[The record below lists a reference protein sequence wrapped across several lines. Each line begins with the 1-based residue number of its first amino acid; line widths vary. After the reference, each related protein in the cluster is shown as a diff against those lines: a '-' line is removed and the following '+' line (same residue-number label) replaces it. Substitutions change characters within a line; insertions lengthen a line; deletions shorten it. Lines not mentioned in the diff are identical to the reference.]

1 VSPTAQQG
9 EPPGVRPEPSGGATP
24 ALKVL
29 VAGAGAIGQW
39 LGLRLL
45 QTGQDV
51 TLLCR
56 PEHAQAIAARGLR
69 VTGLT
74 EAHGHVRAVSVL
86 PSGERFDLV
95 ALTCKAHQ
103 TAALGAEV
111 APLLR
116 PDGVLLS
123 LQNGLGNAEKLRRSA
138 PAGRVAVGLT
148 SNGVTVEAPGLL
160 RHAGEGPTLVGPAPG
175 SPSDA
180 AARTAFRVLAQARL
194 EPEWQDAMRGFVWR
208 KAIVNAGINPVGA
221 LYAARNGDILRRD
234 DLRTLCLGLVKEA
247 EGLARKARVPLPPG
261 DLAAATL
268 ATLERTAANKC
279 SMLQD
284 VERRRPT
291 EVEQI
296 TGRLV
301 RLGERVLASMPLSD
315 SVYGRVK
322 DLEASY
328 LGADEAARMAR
339 DELAWEMEPF

>member
-1 VSPTAQQG
+1 MTPTGQQG
-9 EPPGVRPEPSGGATP
+9 EPPGVRPEPSRATP
-24 ALKVL
+24 SLRVL

-56 PEHAQAIAARGLR
+56 PSHAEAISAKGLR
-69 VTGLT
+69 ITGLT
-74 EAHGHVRAVSVL
+74 ELHGHVRAVSSVAEAE
-86 PSGERFDLV
+86 GRFDLV

-111 APLLR
+111 APLLA

-123 LQNGLGNAEKLRRSA
+123 LQNGLGNAEKLRRFA
-138 PAGRVAVGLT
+138 PAGRIAVGLT
-148 SNGVTVEAPGLL
+148 SHGVTVEAPGVL

-175 SPSDA
+175 SAPDG

-221 LYAARNGDILRRD
+221 LYGASNGDLLRRD
-234 DLRTLCLGLVKEA
+234 DLRSLCLGLVREA
-247 EGLARKARVPLPPG
+247 EALARKARVPLPPG
-261 DLAAATL
+261 DLQAAAL
-268 ATLERTAANKC
+268 ATLERTAQNKC

-284 VERRRPT
+284 VERHRPT

-301 RLGERVLASMPLSD
+301 RLGEKVLASMPLSD

-328 LGADEAARMAR
+328 LGAETAARMAR
-339 DELAWEMEPF
+339 DELAWEAEPF

>member
-1 VSPTAQQG
+1 MSPTEQQG

-24 ALKVL
+24 ALRVL

-39 LGLRLL
+39 LGMRLL

-51 TLLCR
+51 TLLAR
-56 PEHAQAIAARGLR
+56 PEHAQAIQAHGLR

-74 EAHGHVRAVSVL
+74 ELHGHVRAVSSL
-86 PSGERFDLV
+86 PAGERFDLV

-103 TAALGAEV
+103 TAGLGADV
-111 APLLR
+111 APLVR
-116 PDGVLLS
+116 PGGVLLS
-123 LQNGLGNAEKLRRSA
+123 LQNGLGNAEKLRRFL
-138 PAGRVAVGLT
+138 PTERIAVGLT
-148 SNGVTVEAPGLL
+148 SHGVTVEAPGLL

-175 SPSDA
+175 SSGDA

-194 EPEWQDAMRGFVWR
+194 EPEWQDPIRGFVWR

-221 LYAARNGDILRRD
+221 LYGVANGDILRRD
-234 DLRTLCLGLVKEA
+234 TLRSLCLGLVKEA
-247 EGLARKARVPLPPG
+247 EALARKARVPLPPG
-261 DLAAATL
+261 DLAQATL

-301 RLGERVLASMPLSD
+301 RLGEKMLASMPLSD

-322 DLEASY
+322 DLEAAY
-328 LGADEAARMAR
+328 LGADKVAQMAR
-339 DELAWEMEPF
+339 DELAWESEPF

>member
-1 VSPTAQQG
+1 MSPTAQQG
-9 EPPGVRPEPSGGATP
+9 EPPGVRPEPSLRTP

-39 LGLRLL
+39 FGMRLL

-51 TLLCR
+51 TLLAR
-56 PEHAQAIAARGLR
+56 PSHAQAIAAQGLR
-69 VTGLT
+69 ITGLT
-74 EAHGHVRAVSVL
+74 DLHGHVRAVSEA
-86 PSGERFDLV
+86 PRGERFAMV

-111 APLLR
+111 APLLA

-123 LQNGLGNAEKLRRSA
+123 LQNGLGNAEKLRRFL
-138 PAGRVAVGLT
+138 PAESIAVGLT
-148 SNGVTVEAPGLL
+148 SHGVTVESPGVL
-160 RHAGEGPTLVGPAPG
+160 RHAGEGGTIVGPAPG
-175 SPSDA
+175 SSADG

-194 EPEWQDAMRGFVWR
+194 DPEWQDAMRGFVWR
-208 KAIVNAGINPVGA
+208 KAIVNSGINPVGA
-221 LYAARNGDILRRD
+221 LYGVPNGDILRREE
-234 DLRTLCLGLVKEA
+234 LRSLCLGLVREA

-261 DLAAATL
+261 DLPQATV
-268 ATLERTAANKC
+268 ATLERTAGNKC

-284 VERRRPT
+284 VERKRPT

-301 RLGERVLASMPLSD
+301 RLGEKVLASMPLSD

-328 LGADEAARMAR
+328 LGADVAARMAR
-339 DELAWEMEPF
+339 DELAWETEPF